1 MRLQGMKCTDAFYQ
15 NGLNT
20 VLTPHWTL
28 RRGLLPLSTSLYTS
42 PVAWGRQVGVFSS
55 SSGDGE
61 HSEGKICTF
70 HVISGGKNMWEM
82 EVFAKF
88 CMQNPHLLLFS
99 HVVSLHLTLWKLLL
113 EHQQNFNIRSNG
125 IVLAFLGANQI
136 TCLLKL
142 NTKCKQKCA
151 LQASF
156 SVHSEAIGIKVKNEK
171 E

>member
-42 PVAWGRQVGVFSS
+42 PVAWGQQVGVFSS

-70 HVISGGKNMWEM
+70 HVISGGKNTWEM

-99 HVVSLHLTLWKLLL
+99 HVASLHLTLWKLLL
-113 EHQQNFNIRSNG
+113 EHQQNFNIRSN
-125 IVLAFLGANQI
+125 FLRDQVFEWEFTWYAWYRF
-136 TCLLKL
+136 
-142 NTKCKQKCA
+142 
-151 LQASF
+151 SF
-156 SVHSEAIGIKVKNEK
+156 SGSKPNHMPVKTEH
-171 E
+171 